1 MSIPNPQAV
10 LRIALLADLHDI
22 VEIHNGIIHEGGLTA
37 DMSPY
42 SIDEKNKWFD
52 EMSKKP
58 FTIQVLE
65 VNGIVAG
72 YVYLS
77 PWRNGRT
84 ALRHVA
90 EISYYLTKT
99 FRSAGYGRKLLQ
111 AGMDSAVQN
120 GFKTLLAILLDS
132 NIPSVSLLE
141 SEGFHVAG
149 HLPQVAELKDNVAGQ
164 FIMMK
169 QIN

>member
-1 MSIPNPQAV
+1 MLIRSASLI
-10 LRIALLADLHDI
+10 DLPDI
-22 VEIHNGIIHEGGLTA
+22 VEIRNNIIQEGGLTA

-42 SIDEKNKWFD
+42 SIDEKSKWFD
-52 EMSKKP
+52 QMTKKP
-58 FTIQVLE
+58 YTIQVLE
-65 VNGIVAG
+65 VNGIVVG

-77 PWRNGRT
+77 PWRNGRA
-84 ALRHVA
+84 ALRRVA
-90 EISYYLTKT
+90 EISYYLAKP
-99 FRSAGYGRKLLQ
+99 FRGTGYGRKLLQ
-111 AGMDSAVQN
+111 VGMDSATQN

-132 NIPSVSLLE
+132 NTTSVSLLE